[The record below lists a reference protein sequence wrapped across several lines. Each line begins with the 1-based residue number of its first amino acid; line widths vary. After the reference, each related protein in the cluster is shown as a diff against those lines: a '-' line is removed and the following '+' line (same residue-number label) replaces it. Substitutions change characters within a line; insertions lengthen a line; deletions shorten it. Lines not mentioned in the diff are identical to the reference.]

1 MMTSQTHPCD
11 PSASTASGMWN
22 ACLPARGGISLKPEH
37 FRQLLADKPDTGFLE
52 IHAENYLCAG
62 GPFHQA
68 LTACVN
74 AIPCPFTGWGCPSV
88 ENNR

>member
-37 FRQLLADKPDTGFLE
+37 FRQLLG
-52 IHAENYLCAG
+52 
-62 GPFHQA
+62 
-68 LTACVN
+68 
-74 AIPCPFTGWGCPSV
+74 
-88 ENNR
+88 R